1 MGQRQ
6 QNLVLFLLKYVGAIM
21 IKKLII
27 GWVFDAVFD
36 LIIEY
41 AEKLAKRTDTT
52 IDDDAVAKFKEH
64 RDKFIQIAKG
74 KL

>member
-1 MGQRQ
+1 MP
-6 QNLVLFLLKYVGAIM
+6 FLLKYIGAIM

-27 GWVFDAVFD
+27 GWVFDAAFD

-41 AEKLAKRTDTT
+41 AEKLSKRTDTS

-64 RDKFIQIAKG
+64 RSKFIQLAKS

>member
-6 QNLVLFLLKYVGAIM
+6 QNLVSFLLNYIGAIM
-21 IKKLII
+21 IKKLLI
-27 GWVFDAVFD
+27 GWLFDAAFD

-52 IDDDAVAKFKEH
+52 IDDEAVAKFKEH
-64 RDKFIQIAKG
+64 RAKFIQVAKG
-74 KL
+74 KI